1 MVTQNPTVENKQAQE
16 QDSAVGGIILAYVL
30 CFELLVAVVL
40 GVARYGLHLY

>member
-1 MVTQNPTVENKQAQE
+1 MVTQNPTVEDKQAPGT
-16 QDSAVGGIILAYVL
+16 DSAIGGIILAYVL